1 MPRGRGDF
9 PGDREEE
16 RWGWAVRTGRKRN
29 RTSHTGQRHRQLSI
43 CMIIIPAIDLRG
55 GRCVRLTQGQASA
68 ETVYSENP
76 LSVAQRWVEAG
87 AEMLHVVNLDAAL
100 NQKDAQNL
108 KALERI
114 LYEINIPVQFGG
126 GVRTRDDVR
135 RLDDLG
141 VTRIV
146 IGTTAIENPVLL
158 EHIVSE
164 FGSTIVVGI
173 DAREG
178 KVALRGWEK
187 ISHIQA
193 IDLAQKVAELG
204 VDRIVYT
211 DIARDGM
218 LSGINLEAT
227 QEIAEASGLK
237 VTASGGV
244 ASLDDIYALKKLQPY
259 GVDSVIVGKAL
270 YEGVFTLEEAL
281 DAAESEEE
289 EEE

>member
-1 MPRGRGDF
+1 
-9 PGDREEE
+9 
-16 RWGWAVRTGRKRN
+16 
-29 RTSHTGQRHRQLSI
+29 
-43 CMIIIPAIDLRG
+43 MIIIPAIDLRG
-55 GRCVRLTQGQASA
+55 GRCVRLIQGQASA

-76 LSVAQRWVEAG
+76 IKVAKRWYDEG

-100 NQKDAQNL
+100 NQNDTENL

-114 LYEINIPVQFGG
+114 LYEINIPIQFGG
-126 GVRTRDDVR
+126 GVRTREDVR

-158 EHIVSE
+158 EHIISE
-164 FGSTIVVGI
+164 FSSTIVVGI

-187 ISHIQA
+187 ISN
-193 IDLAQKVAELG
+193 IDAVDFAQKASEMG
-204 VDRIVYT
+204 VERIVYT

-218 LSGINLEAT
+218 LSGINLTAT
-227 QEIAEASGLK
+227 RQIAEASGLR

-244 ASLDDIYALKKLQPY
+244 ASLDDIVALKDLEQS
-259 GVDSVIVGKAL
+259 GVDSVIIGKAL
-270 YEGVFTLEEAL
+270 YEGLFTLEEAL
-281 DAAESEEE
+281 DAADG
-289 EEE
+289 